1 MPFLLLYFSSKG
13 RGGRGRWKKTSTLIL
28 IVYVYQGIQYCI
40 LRRNHVRNEYK
51 FHVIYCFILEYSSTT
66 LGFSEQ
72 TLIDSILYHQGI
84 RISDIKGIINIVIS
98 AFSST
103 ATALFQIFHVSTLYL
118 SLYLVYVLPE
128 SSKCIAC
135 K

>member
-1 MPFLLLYFSSKG
+1 MPFLLFYFSFKG

-72 TLIDSILYHQGI
+72 TLINSILYHQGI

-103 ATALFQIFHVSTLYL
+103 ATALFSDIPRVYTVLVTIFGLCFA
-118 SLYLVYVLPE
+118 
-128 SSKCIAC
+128 CIVQVHSM
-135 K
+135 